1 MENVTITLFIKPDGL
16 LKFLEVLKV
25 LDNLPLENTYAFNPV
40 DIEYLEIPVPSFNQV
55 NVPVELYLK
64 FRYSYNKLKNLSKN

>member
-1 MENVTITLFIKPDGL
+1 MENVTITVCIKDGL

-25 LDNLPLENTYAFNPV
+25 LSDLPLENDYVFNPI
-40 DIEYLEIPVPSFNQV
+40 DIIYSDTIMTINHSRV

>member
-1 MENVTITLFIKPDGL
+1 MNNVTITLFIKPDSL
-16 LKFLEVLKV
+16 FKFIEVIKV
-25 LDNLPLENTYAFNPV
+25 LDSLPLENTYVFNPV
-40 DIEYLEIPVPSFNQV
+40 DIEYSEIPVPSFNQV